1 MSSEQLFDRYF
12 NKYAYRYGLYGGG
25 DSSDDSSDG
34 DNLKSNKE
42 NAKAAAKAAAKNA
55 AELKKKASEAA
66 KVAKEKAK
74 VANEKA
80 KVAKENTKKMANNIS
95 ESVNKKRKQLSK
107 NIMGTGKC
115 VRYVTGNMN
124 HADSNTYIGKT
135 WTGKSTGPK
144 VKGTKNR
151 RSDGR
156 SYQTVNSN
164 FDNCGKLQKC
174 YLTLNPGTY
183 GPGKAYVPINTLT
196 SQQINDFYGEDKL
209 SDKSEILSKKSV
221 DVDTLKKKYPEWNE
235 QKGDSWWRISGDCHQ
250 HLPDNVNIY
259 SEPPETDVTIGGSS
273 AHTRNLNLLSKM
285 YY

>member
-12 NKYAYRYGLYGGG
+12 NKYAYRYGLYGGDNS
-25 DSSDDSSDG
+25 DSDV
-34 DNLKSNKE
+34 DNLESNKE
-42 NAKAAAKAAAKNA
+42 NAKVAKAAAKAAAKKA

-66 KVAKEKAK
+66 KVAK
-74 VANEKA
+74 EKA

-107 NIMGTGKC
+107 NVMGTGKC

-124 HADSNTYIGKT
+124 DADSNTYIGKT

-209 SDKSEILSKKSV
+209 SDDSEILSKNSV
-221 DVDTLKKKYPEWNE
+221 DIDTLQEIYPEWKE

-259 SEPPETDVTIGGSS
+259 SEPPETDVTLGGSS

>member
-25 DSSDDSSDG
+25 DSSDDDSSGG

-42 NAKAAAKAAAKNA
+42 NAKAAAKAAAKKA

-66 KVAKEKAK
+66 KVAK
-74 VANEKA
+74 EKA

-95 ESVNKKRKQLSK
+95 ESVNKKGKQLSK
-107 NIMGTGKC
+107 NVMGTGKC

-124 HADSNTYIGKT
+124 HADSNTYIAKT

-196 SQQINDFYGEDKL
+196 SQQINNFYGEGKL
-209 SDKSEILSKKSV
+209 SDNSKILSKNSV
-221 DVDTLKKKYPEWNE
+221 DVETLEERYPEWDE
-235 QKGDSWWRISGDCHQ
+235 QKGDSWWRISGDCRQ
-250 HLPDNVNIY
+250 RLPDNVNIY

>member
-1 MSSEQLFDRYF
+1 MSSEQMFDKYF

-25 DSSDDSSDG
+25 DSGDG
-34 DNLKSNKE
+34 DSGDNHESYKE
-42 NAKAAAKAAAKNA
+42 NAKAAAKAAAKKA
-55 AELKKKASEAA
+55 AELKKKAIEAA

-74 VANEKA
+74 V
-80 KVAKENTKKMANNIS
+80 VQENTIKMS
-95 ESVNKKRKQLSK
+95 ESANKKRKQLSK

-124 HADSNTYIGKT
+124 DADSNTYIGKT

-174 YLTLNPGTY
+174 YLSLNPGTY

-209 SDKSEILSKKSV
+209 SDNSEILSKNSV
-221 DVDTLKKKYPEWNE
+221 DVDTLKERYPEWNE
-235 QKGDSWWRISGDCHQ
+235 QKGDSWWRITGDCHQ

-259 SEPPETDVTIGGSS
+259 SEPPETDVTVGGSS
-273 AHTRNLNLLSKM
+273 VHTRNLNLLSKM